1 MVETNPSP
9 KSVLLSDPKKI
20 EAQRTL
26 VQNAVFSYGVD
37 AALMQYQR
45 FLCNQPVES
54 QEAAAS
60 HYRME
65 GALQFVAVL
74 KGLAEMPQI
83 QKPQNIAALDHKA

>member
-20 EAQRTL
+20 EAHRTL

-54 QEAAAS
+54 
-60 HYRME
+60 
-65 GALQFVAVL
+65 
-74 KGLAEMPQI
+74 
-83 QKPQNIAALDHKA
+83 